1 MACMKLGSKSD
12 VFHLEGQSW
21 ICTTGLPSDVRVEV
35 GETSFHLHKFPVLSK
50 SKFLERII
58 HDQADDVV
66 SLHDLPGGAG
76 SFLLVAKF
84 CYDVKFELTATNV
97 VSLRCAAEHLQ
108 MTEDYGQGN
117 LISQTAAFLEQV
129 LNNWECTVQAL
140 ETCDAALPYSEK
152 LGIITSCIDSLAA
165 KACEEEDRGV
175 CGPHRAHQS
184 PMSNGTYSAASEPC
198 SPVRDWWHD
207 GVAVLSLPIFK
218 MLIGAVSSKGM
229 SPTKIGGAL
238 MVYAKRHLPLRG
250 RSRSGSFCE
259 REHELAHPLSE
270 EEQGTLVEE
279 IAEMLPSQ
287 KGALPAGFVLKL
299 LEIAMMLDAS
309 PGCREML
316 ERRVGAQLDQA
327 SLHDLLIPN
336 TVPLEET
343 IYDVE
348 CVQRIVDYF
357 LDTVG
362 DEEYEGGEEQ
372 SVEGFDLPPVM
383 SIVSNLLDGYLA
395 EVANDANL
403 KLDDFV
409 LLAASLPDYARLLDD
424 GIYRAIDIYLKAHP
438 WLTEQ
443 ERDLVCR
450 LMNCQ
455 KLSIEAS
462 TNAAQNEMLPLRVT
476 MQVLFF
482 EQLRL
487 RSYMAG
493 WFVVSDTLGGG
504 SNERPSAVSS
514 AGGSDVGLTLNE
526 VRARVSGLEKKCDSI
541 KHEIRKVTKGRWM
554 NFYKR
559 FGLKV
564 RTKSFDLKADA
575 ANKSP
580 TNQD

>member
-12 VFHLEGQSW
+12 VFQLEGQSW
-21 ICTTGLPSDVRVEV
+21 VCTTGLPSDVCVEV
-35 GETSFHLHKFPVLSK
+35 GETSFHLHKFPLLSR

-58 HDQADDVV
+58 HEQSDNVV

-84 CYDVKFELTATNV
+84 CYDVKFELTPANA
-97 VSLRCAAEHLQ
+97 VSLRCAAERLQ

-117 LISQTAAFLEQV
+117 LVSQTAAFLEQV
-129 LNNWECTVQAL
+129 LSSWECTVQAL
-140 ETCDAALPYSEK
+140 ETCEASLPVSEE

-165 KACEEEDRGV
+165 KACEDDRGG
-175 CGPHRAHQS
+175 CWPHRAHQS
-184 PMSNGTYSAASEPC
+184 PASNGTCSASEPC

-218 MLIGAVSSKGM
+218 MLIGAVSNKGM
-229 SPTKIGGAL
+229 APARIGGAL

-259 REHELAHPLSE
+259 REHELAHSLSE

-287 KGALPAGFVLKL
+287 KGVTPTGFVLKL

-327 SLHDLLIPN
+327 TLHDLLIPN
-336 TVPLEET
+336 TVPSEET

-348 CVQRIVDYF
+348 CVQRIVDHF

-372 SVEGFDLPPVM
+372 SVEGFDLPPIM
-383 SIVSNLLDGYLA
+383 SVVSNLLDGYLA

-409 LLAASLPDYARLLDD
+409 LLAATLPDYARSLDD
-424 GIYRAIDIYLKAHP
+424 GIYHAIDIYLK
-438 WLTEQ
+438 
-443 ERDLVCR
+443 V
-450 LMNCQ
+450 
-455 KLSIEAS
+455 
-462 TNAAQNEMLPLRVT
+462 
-476 MQVLFF
+476 
-482 EQLRL
+482 
-487 RSYMAG
+487 
-493 WFVVSDTLGGG
+493 
-504 SNERPSAVSS
+504 
-514 AGGSDVGLTLNE
+514 
-526 VRARVSGLEKKCDSI
+526 
-541 KHEIRKVTKGRWM
+541 
-554 NFYKR
+554 
-559 FGLKV
+559 
-564 RTKSFDLKADA
+564 
-575 ANKSP
+575 
-580 TNQD
+580 